1 MSAISPIPFHA
12 LQQFCQGNNQALSL
26 LYKQWLPEL
35 YLIAYRYV
43 QSQQEAEDVV
53 ADCFEKIVAMPPA
66 KRHHK
71 FIEEE
76 INLKALLIVMV
87 RNKSLDILKTKSTRN
102 RIKEGIKKWL
112 PTVGYNGVG
121 QAHSEDNFEALLSC
135 LPQKEQQILTLSMQG
150 FSNADIA
157 QQLEVSEKTIA
168 NLLSLARKKVKEV
181 WNTFME

>member
-1 MSAISPIPFHA
+1 LSPIITIPSHA
-12 LQQFCQGNNQALSL
+12 LLQFCQGDNQALSL
-26 LYKQWLPEL
+26 LYKVWLPEL
-35 YLIAYRYV
+35 YLVAYRYV

-53 ADCFEKIVAMPPA
+53 ADCFEKIVAMPKA
-66 KRHHK
+66 KRHQK
-71 FIEEE
+71 FIEEG

-87 RNKSLDILKTKSTRN
+87 RNKSLDELKTKSTRN

-112 PTVGYNGVG
+112 PTVGYNGVD
-121 QAHSEDNFEALLSC
+121 QTLSEDNFKALLTC
-135 LPQKEQQILTLSMQG
+135 LPHKEQQILTLSMQG

-157 QQLEVSEKTIA
+157 HKLNLTEKTIA